1 MCWSVRTSVL
11 SPNSLKLRFVT
22 FNQTLLIKD
31 NLPKII
37 PFTFDHIKNQA
48 VFLFLTQTLAVC
60 LDYVNTLI
68 PWKGDGTMMD
78 SPVLLWLDCLAYRQE
93 PMAKTA
99 AHLSGRLITITR
111 SVSLYIGINS
121 DSLSNII
128 ITAKGQHKTHTRCKI
143 QSLRVKVKPFF
154 LCCLVFFSE

>member
-1 MCWSVRTSVL
+1 MYKYTVLFRLCWSIRTSVL

-22 FNQTLLIKD
+22 FNQTLLLTTI
-31 NLPKII
+31 
-37 PFTFDHIKNQA
+37 DHIKNQA

-60 LDYVNTLI
+60 LDNVNTLI
-68 PWKGDGTMMD
+68 PWKGDGPMMD
-78 SPVLLWLDCLAYRQE
+78 SPVLLWLDCLAYRQD
-93 PMAKTA
+93 PKTA

-143 QSLRVKVKPFF
+143 QSLRVKVKLLP
-154 LCCLVFFSE
+154 LYCVYT